1 MASGISRRHR
11 RIRFRD
17 TTWFCDTLRIP
28 RSAMET
34 SEGFPFLD
42 LPGEVR
48 NVIYEALLVMPS
60 PIPIQYDGFLEKLLT
75 QSSPRPCVA
84 LLCANKQI
92 RYEAG
97 SILYMDNT
105 FKLQNYTS
113 SPPSLSR
120 FLDCIGSVNA
130 SYLKKLAVD
139 FLYVGNTTHQA
150 GETARFEDLR
160 ALWRCTNLKSLQT
173 TTYGS

>member
-1 MASGISRRHR
+1 MEESK
-11 RIRFRD
+11 RFR
-17 TTWFCDTLRIP
+17 
-28 RSAMET
+28 
-34 SEGFPFLD
+34 FLS
-42 LPGEVR
+42 LPGEIR
-48 NVIYEALLVMPS
+48 NMIYEAWLVMPS
-60 PIPIQYDGFLEKLLT
+60 PIPIYYGESHGEKFLT
-75 QSSPRPCVA
+75 PPPRPCVA

-105 FKLQNYTS
+105 FKLENYTS

-130 SYLKKLAVD
+130 SYLEKLAVD

-160 ALWRCTNLKSLQT
+160 ALWRCTNLQGLQT